1 MVGACLAHQP
11 FSYIQGYMDN
21 LEHII
26 GVFSDFT
33 DPRKRVFV
41 GYLGISLLLAII
53 WLFAI
58 RKLPIGQAL
67 AKVLDRKVFFSE
79 SSKADYKIFLINRVF
94 TFFISP
100 LLLTQVAIATSVYFF
115 LHSLEF
121 LQAGQ
126 LQVLDKSIVV
136 VLFTITMFVVDDFTK
151 YLLHCWMHKIP
162 ALWAIHKVHHSATT
176 MTPITVYRVHPLEG
190 VLYASRNAI
199 AQGSVISLFFYL
211 FGEKVDLYTI
221 VGVNFLVFFFHV
233 TGSNLR
239 HSHISIRY
247 WGWLERILIS
257 PAQHQLHHSI
267 AVKHYD
273 KNFGVA
279 LAVWDWM
286 FGSLHLSEEEGDL
299 KFGLTA
305 SEGSSDTNLMTLYIK
320 PFAEIAR
327 FIAQPFRR
335 LFKFAVNFLSLGRRT

>member
-1 MVGACLAHQP
+1 
-11 FSYIQGYMDN
+11 MDT
-21 LEHII
+21 LEHIFS
-26 GVFSDFT
+26 VFADFV
-33 DPRKRVFV
+33 DPKKRVFF

-58 RKLPIGQAL
+58 RKLPIRQAL
-67 AKVLDRKVFFSE
+67 AKVFDRKVFFSD
-79 SSKADYKIFLINRVF
+79 SSKADLKIFLINRVC

-126 LQVLDKSIVV
+126 LQVVDKSVV
-136 VLFTITMFVVDDFTK
+136 IVLFTIVMFVVDDFTK

-176 MTPITVYRVHPLEG
+176 MTPITVYRIHPLEG
-190 VLYASRNAI
+190 VLYATRNAI

-221 VGVNFLVFFFHV
+221 LGVNFLVFFFHV

-247 WGWLERILIS
+247 WAWLERILIS

-273 KNFGVA
+273 KNFGAA
-279 LAVWDWM
+279 LALWDWA
-286 FGSLHLSEEEGDL
+286 FGSLHLSQAEGEL

-305 SEGSSDTNLMTLYIK
+305 SEGSSDTNLMTLYLK
-320 PFAEIAR
+320 PFVEITR
-327 FIAQPFRR
+327 FIMRPFRR
-335 LFKFAVNFLSLGRRT
+335 TFRFVRGLVALKGKAKGVHR